1 MMRLLLAIGLL
12 CSTLTLLTS
21 AQDGKGVTIKVG
33 KLIDG
38 RGGVQQNV
46 IVNVNDDRIASITKG
61 TGAATYDLSKY
72 TLLPGFIDMHVHILW
87 HFGKD
92 GRFDNR
98 GETPE
103 DRITA
108 GIENARLTA
117 MNGFTTVQSVG
128 EAADL
133 ELRKRLEA
141 QNLPGPRIL
150 TSVRQLNERTGA

>member
-46 IVNVNDDRIASITKG
+46 IVHVNGDRIASITKG

-87 HFGKD
+87 HFGPD
-92 GRFDNR
+92 GRFVAGR
-98 GETPE
+98 E
-103 DRITA
+103 DPAARLQA
-108 GIENARLTA
+108 GVENAKATV
-117 MNGFTTVQSVG
+117 MSGF
-128 EAADL
+128 
-133 ELRKRLEA
+133 
-141 QNLPGPRIL
+141 
-150 TSVRQLNERTGA
+150 